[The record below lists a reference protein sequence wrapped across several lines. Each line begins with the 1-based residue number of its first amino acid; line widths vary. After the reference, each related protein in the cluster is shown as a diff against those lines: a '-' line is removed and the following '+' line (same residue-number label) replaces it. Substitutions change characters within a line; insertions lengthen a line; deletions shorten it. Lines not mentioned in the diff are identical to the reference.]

1 MLQECLHLH
10 SNKGCYQRLCSVLL
24 MLTSRPT
31 LGQEDKFTFA
41 RQIAECWMDE
51 VERVEKETD
60 IAKLKTAL
68 SEKTLIGEFV
78 GHPAHQHLV
87 TYPAVGLYFFLLTDH
102 SKNYTAADPLIAK
115 SIISEFKLKGVRT
128 ESLGTYDT
136 LKELKEKL
144 VEDYIEMAQGS
155 IGCEEEG
162 VVLCFVQR
170 NKDKNDFTLCLCK
183 SKTIEYNIYR
193 LLREILREL
202 FSDPSTSKK
211 PVKEPSSERFYNEV
225 EAMVK
230 TWFGKLNYKK
240 YKELPEYFVSKPLW
254 YYKQLGD
261 KVFQYIKKLPDKDS
275 IKKIVKKKFADFS
288 GNFYCTLCRSF

>member
-1 MLQECLHLH
+1 M
-10 SNKGCYQRLCSVLL
+10 SA
-24 MLTSRPT
+24 LTSRPS
-31 LGQEDKFTFA
+31 LGQEDKFLFA

-51 VERVEKETD
+51 VERIEKETD
-60 IAKLKTAL
+60 VTKLKAAL

-87 TYPAVGLYFFLLTDH
+87 AYPTVGLYFFSLADH
-102 SKNYTAADPLIAK
+102 SKNYTAVDPLTAK
-115 SIISEFKLKGVRT
+115 EIIGEFKLKGVRID
-128 ESLGTYDT
+128 SLGVYNT
-136 LKELKEKL
+136 LKGLKEKL
-144 VEDYIEMAQGS
+144 VEEYIEMAQGS

-162 VVLCFVQR
+162 VVLYFVQR
-170 NKDKNDFTLCLCK
+170 SKDKNDFTLCLCK

-202 FSDPSTSKK
+202 FSDPSVGKK
-211 PVKEPSSERFYNEV
+211 PVKEPSSERFYSEV
-225 EAMVK
+225 ETMVK

-240 YKELPEYFVSKPLW
+240 YKELPEYFVPKPLW

-275 IKKIVKKKFADFS
+275 IRKIVKEKFADFS
-288 GNFYCTLCRSF
+288 GNSC